1 MEQIELTAAPRQVIG
16 KQVKALRR
24 SGQVP
29 AILYGRSMEPVAL
42 QVDARTLNRVLSQ
55 VGQSQLI
62 KLNVEGQEPQMALA
76 REIHREPITGSLYHV
91 DFMAV
96 SMTERIKV
104 QVQIALVGESP
115 AVQRGEGVLVQA
127 LNSVDIECLP
137 GDLINAIRVDVSVL
151 DKVDA
156 QVAVKDLSVPAGIQI
171 LANPDEMVVRV
182 TPVREEKVE
191 EVVPVAEVAA
201 EVEVIE
207 KGKKEEEV
215 PEEAK

>member
-1 MEQIELTAAPRQVIG
+1 
-16 KQVKALRR
+16 
-24 SGQVP
+24 
-29 AILYGRSMEPVAL
+29 
-42 QVDARTLNRVLSQ
+42 
-55 VGQSQLI
+55 
-62 KLNVEGQEPQMALA
+62 
-76 REIHREPITGSLYHV
+76 
-91 DFMAV
+91 
-96 SMTERIKV
+96 
-104 QVQIALVGESP
+104 
-115 AVQRGEGVLVQA
+115 
-127 LNSVDIECLP
+127 VDIECLP